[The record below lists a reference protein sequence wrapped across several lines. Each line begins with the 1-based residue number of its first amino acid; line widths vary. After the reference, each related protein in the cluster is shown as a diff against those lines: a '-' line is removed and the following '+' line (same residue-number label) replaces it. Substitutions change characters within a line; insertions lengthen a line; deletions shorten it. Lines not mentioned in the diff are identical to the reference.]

1 LIVKSILYFHI
12 CHNAKEEYMQELEK
26 QIDKVEE
33 VIEVKYGNTTFQI
46 TSEYTG
52 NVTLEHLIKR
62 LIQREIENPH
72 FYL

>member
-1 LIVKSILYFHI
+1 
-12 CHNAKEEYMQELEK
+12 MQELEK